1 MFKLKNKSIN
11 SDFSN
16 LSLKVFQ
23 NISPANEND
32 FLASY
37 NLPKDLFYF
46 DHIKPVAPRFEIVHN
61 NQLGE
66 VMVLVISNLH
76 PTPPPNDVESR
87 LETHTF
93 IISQTESFWFIK
105 DNYSKLYDQ
114 LATTYVNDIEK
125 IEDLIFYAIRLS
137 YINFIKELKYQKRK
151 IDYLNKQANHQ
162 TNNKILNEV
171 TQTEQNLVI
180 LEHTIESQEVAVSN
194 LIDHSSF
201 LELLDNDTLVHDV
214 EWYNQ
219 QVNRLIHVYRDLFD
233 AVSSLY
239 SGIVS
244 NNLNVLMKFLSSISI
259 VLAASSFI
267 AELWGMNTGGLPFE
281 SNNFGFF
288 IMFTIA
294 IFSGFI
300 MYLFLKSRHFFDD

>member
-105 DNYSKLYDQ
+105 DNYSKLYNQ
-114 LATTYVNDIEK
+114 LATTYVNDIE
-125 IEDLIFYAIRLS
+125 
-137 YINFIKELKYQKRK
+137 K

-180 LEHTIESQEVAVSN
+180 LEHTIESQEIAVSN

-214 EWYNQ
+214 KWYNQ

>member
-125 IEDLIFYAIRLS
+125 I
-137 YINFIKELKYQKRK
+137 
-151 IDYLNKQANHQ
+151 DYLNKQANHQ

-180 LEHTIESQEVAVSN
+180 LEHTIESQEIAVSN

-214 EWYNQ
+214 KWYNQ

>member
-1 MFKLKNKSIN
+1 M
-11 SDFSN
+11 
-16 LSLKVFQ
+16 
-23 NISPANEND
+23 
-32 FLASY
+32 
-37 NLPKDLFYF
+37 
-46 DHIKPVAPRFEIVHN
+46 
-61 NQLGE
+61 
-66 VMVLVISNLH
+66 
-76 PTPPPNDVESR
+76 
-87 LETHTF
+87 
-93 IISQTESFWFIK
+93 
-105 DNYSKLYDQ
+105 
-114 LATTYVNDIEK
+114 
-125 IEDLIFYAIRLS
+125 
-137 YINFIKELKYQKRK
+137 
-151 IDYLNKQANHQ
+151 NKQANHQ

-180 LEHTIESQEVAVSN
+180 LEHTIESQEIAVSN

-239 SGIVS
+239 SSIVS

>member
-1 MFKLKNKSIN
+1 MYKEVLSIFKLKNKSIN

-93 IISQTESFWFIK
+93 IISQTE
-105 DNYSKLYDQ
+105 
-114 LATTYVNDIEK
+114 
-125 IEDLIFYAIRLS
+125 
-137 YINFIKELKYQKRK
+137 
-151 IDYLNKQANHQ
+151 
-162 TNNKILNEV
+162 
-171 TQTEQNLVI
+171 QNLVI
-180 LEHTIESQEVAVSN
+180 LEHTIESQEIAVSN

>member
-1 MFKLKNKSIN
+1 MYKEVLSIFKLKNKSIN

-125 IEDLIFYAIRLS
+125 I
-137 YINFIKELKYQKRK
+137 
-151 IDYLNKQANHQ
+151 DYLNKQANHQ

-180 LEHTIESQEVAVSN
+180 LEHTIESQEIAVSN

-214 EWYNQ
+214 KWYN
-219 QVNRLIHVYRDLFD
+219 
-233 AVSSLY
+233 
-239 SGIVS
+239 
-244 NNLNVLMKFLSSISI
+244 
-259 VLAASSFI
+259 
-267 AELWGMNTGGLPFE
+267 
-281 SNNFGFF
+281 
-288 IMFTIA
+288 
-294 IFSGFI
+294 
-300 MYLFLKSRHFFDD
+300 

>member
-125 IEDLIFYAIRLS
+125 I
-137 YINFIKELKYQKRK
+137 
-151 IDYLNKQANHQ
+151 DYLNKQANHQ

-214 EWYNQ
+214 KWYNQ

>member
-46 DHIKPVAPRFEIVHN
+46 DHIKPVAPRFEIVHK

-93 IISQTESFWFIK
+93 IIS
-105 DNYSKLYDQ
+105 
-114 LATTYVNDIEK
+114 
-125 IEDLIFYAIRLS
+125 
-137 YINFIKELKYQKRK
+137 
-151 IDYLNKQANHQ
+151 
-162 TNNKILNEV
+162 
-171 TQTEQNLVI
+171 QTEQNLVI

-214 EWYNQ
+214 KWYNQ

-244 NNLNVLMKFLSSISI
+244 NTQVS
-259 VLAASSFI
+259 
-267 AELWGMNTGGLPFE
+267 
-281 SNNFGFF
+281 
-288 IMFTIA
+288 
-294 IFSGFI
+294 
-300 MYLFLKSRHFFDD
+300 

>member
-1 MFKLKNKSIN
+1 MFRFKNKSIN

-23 NISPANEND
+23 DISPANEND

-46 DHIKPVAPRFEIVHN
+46 DHIKPVAPRFEKIHN
-61 NQLGE
+61 NHLGE
-66 VMVLVISNLH
+66 VMVIVISNIH

-87 LETHTF
+87 LETHAF
-93 IISQTESFWFIK
+93 IISQTE
-105 DNYSKLYDQ
+105 
-114 LATTYVNDIEK
+114 
-125 IEDLIFYAIRLS
+125 
-137 YINFIKELKYQKRK
+137 QK
-151 IDYLNKQANHQ
+151 
-162 TNNKILNEV
+162 
-171 TQTEQNLVI
+171 LVI
-180 LEHTIESQEVAVSN
+180 LEHTIESQEIAFSN
-194 LIDHSSF
+194 LLDCSSF
-201 LELLDNDTLVHDV
+201 VELPDNNLLIHDV
-214 EWYNQ
+214 KWYSQ

-233 AVSSLY
+233 AVNSLY

-267 AELWGMNTGGLPFE
+267 AELRGINTGGLPFE

>member
-137 YINFIKELKYQKRK
+137 
-151 IDYLNKQANHQ
+151 
-162 TNNKILNEV
+162 
-171 TQTEQNLVI
+171 
-180 LEHTIESQEVAVSN
+180 SSN

-214 EWYNQ
+214 KWYNQ